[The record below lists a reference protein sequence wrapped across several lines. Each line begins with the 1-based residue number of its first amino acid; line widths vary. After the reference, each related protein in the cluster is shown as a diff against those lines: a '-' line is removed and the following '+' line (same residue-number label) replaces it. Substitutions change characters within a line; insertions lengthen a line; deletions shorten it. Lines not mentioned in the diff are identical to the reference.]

1 MIFFV
6 FIMQLFILY
15 IQCIQKCA
23 LYLNLWYLT
32 YGLNVC
38 FEKSSIFFIL
48 HLQLLR
54 ECLYNEILS
63 KYLPIVAEK
72 QKLIY
77 FQIFKFF
84 G

>member
-1 MIFFV
+1 
-6 FIMQLFILY
+6 MQLFILY
-15 IQCIQKCA
+15 IQYIQKSA

-32 YGLNVC
+32 YELNVC
-38 FEKSSIFFIL
+38 FEKSFIFFIRISSSR
-48 HLQLLR
+48 HYT
-54 ECLYNEILS
+54 ECLYNETLS

-77 FQIFKFF
+77 LQIFKFF